1 MIFWVSALDSVHLN
15 HLQSHFLVVCSLS
28 LCFPILYKIAS
39 RGDLSFSYQFGVFF
53 NYLIRSFSG
62 GLLEMCFFSF
72 SASLLFFL
80 SLSGLFQEGL
90 WGGSGRWSSGCSQ
103 VNLQKH
109 SDPLKTVIWTVLG
122 KFSVALCSSLRQCTA
137 VGRGYP
143 IPPARI
149 FGETLDILHFFAIV
163 FGFLCDFWIALM
175 HSLIIATLRGSHG
188 LSARRAWR
196 TL

>member
-1 MIFWVSALDSVHLN
+1 MSIWTICNLISWLFV
-15 HLQSHFLVVCSLS
+15 LS
-28 LCFPILYKIAS
+28 LCVFQFYIRSLPVEICLFPTSLVS
-39 RGDLSFSYQFGVFF
+39 FF

-109 SDPLKTVIWTVLG
+109 SDPWKTVIWTVLG

-163 FGFLCDFWIALM
+163 FGFLCDFWITLM
-175 HSLIIATLRGSHG
+175 HSLIIAPLRGSHG
-188 LSARRAWR
+188 LSDRRAWR